1 MAPFET
7 YKQYLA
13 FKQHFTRKNYD
24 YFRYAGKSRASL
36 NSFYKRKD
44 RYFFEKMSRKY
55 NDDEIKAFF
64 VANFVA
70 CDNPDALWIGEIIR
84 SGESVYSSWQAR
96 QQSLF
101 YQFKQQAEDML
112 SEYNLN
118 ELFDT
123 SKQHPPILKKFLSGN
138 ISIETITIFDKIFLF
153 GNNLDKKLT
162 DPIWEAISLK
172 LKKYAPFLNIDTRKY
187 KEYLRDRLSEKTHG

>member
-1 MAPFET
+1 MAPFDT

-13 FKQHFTRKNYD
+13 FKQHFTRKSYD

-55 NDDEIKAFF
+55 SDDDIKNFF

-70 CDNPDALWIGEIIR
+70 TDNPNGLWIGEIIR
-84 SGESVYSSWQAR
+84 SGESVYSSWQNR
-96 QQSLF
+96 QQSLY
-101 YQFKQQAEDML
+101 YQFTQHTEDML
-112 SEYNLN
+112 SEYSLE
-118 ELFDT
+118 ELFST
-123 SKQHPPILKKFLSGN
+123 SGQHPPILKMLLSGN
-138 ISIETITIFDKIFLF
+138 ISIETTTIYDKIFLF

-162 DPIWEAISLK
+162 DPVWEGISLK
-172 LKKYAPFLNIDTRKY
+172 IKKYAPFLNIDIPKY
-187 KEYLRDRLSEKTHG
+187 KAYLRNRLSGEH